1 MPQIHPHVRFSPKLL
16 LTQAVLSLAL
26 APAAVAEYGPG
37 GEPASALGV
46 ELGDRPSTLPVI
58 SRDGRFIAYRAES
71 SILLGPSPN
80 PGEAFTSG
88 IVRKDLV
95 TGAVDLVTT
104 PGADTGTSISA
115 DGRYV
120 LFESNRQLVPADT
133 NRRTDV
139 YVRDMTRPVTDV
151 EAYDLVSSL
160 DGPARSPVYSSTSG
174 GGRAGEAGFGLSA
187 DGRTAVFW
195 TDSESN
201 LPAGGT
207 TPAPRSQV
215 FVRALDRDETRLVTR
230 DKSDPTVPGTPV
242 APTLTDSPQ
251 PVISGDGNVVAWQD
265 TNAAPQTR
273 ILAGE
278 GPAAAHY
285 LWRDMTTGPSGVT
298 RRLTGISDPDDPAC
312 PSDAVYEPSQTATGP
327 CYGPF
332 ASPEA
337 QEGISPQPS
346 GQSLSISHDGR
357 RVLFASNAQRRPF
370 DPVTDR
376 QGVYVV
382 DMTPGL
388 SRKQATREPVS
399 LPRSVATL
407 RPIVEAT
414 LSSDGRYVVF
424 TSRNNAFD
432 GPRPV
437 GSFQSGE
444 LSATNVFV
452 LDLAANTVE
461 RATRSPDG
469 GDYLGRIQDPE
480 IGTRDDTGVT
490 GLTVTPDASTIGFQA
505 ADGTLF
511 VGDANGVIDVQVVRR
526 ATPFTPVA
534 IATPQASERIPPPP
548 RVRPLRAVHPVI
560 GFIRLGRGGVAILTV
575 RVPAAGRLSARA
587 SGRRGGRRVPVAS
600 VKRRIRR
607 PATVTL
613 RLRPSAAAKRAV
625 KRKRRLRVAV
635 RVRYSPRRGPVT
647 RAMRRYTLTREALR

>member
-1 MPQIHPHVRFSPKLL
+1 MAGL
-16 LTQAVLSLAL
+16 LAL
-26 APAAVAEYGPG
+26 APGAAAEYAPG
-37 GEPASALGV
+37 GEPASAAGV

-58 SRDGRFIAYRAES
+58 SRDGRYVAFRTES
-71 SILLGPSPN
+71 SILLGPSPSPN
-80 PGEAFTSG
+80 EDFTSG

-120 LFESNRQLVPADT
+120 LFESNRQLVPADV

-151 EAYDLVSSL
+151 EAYELVSSL
-160 DGPARSPVYSSTSG
+160 DGPARSPVYTSTSG
-174 GGRAGEAGFGLSA
+174 GSRAGEAGFGLSA

-201 LPAGGT
+201 LPAGGP

-215 FVRALDRDETRLVTR
+215 FSRSLDRDETRLVTR
-230 DKSDPTVPGTPV
+230 DKSDPTLPGTPV

-273 ILAGE
+273 ILPGE

-285 LWRDMTTGPSGVT
+285 LWRDMTAGPAGVT
-298 RRLTGISDPDDPAC
+298 RRVSGISDPDDPGC
-312 PSDAVYEPSQTATGP
+312 PPDAVYAPSETATGP

-337 QEGISPQPS
+337 QEGSVPTQPS
-346 GQSLSISHDGR
+346 GHPLSISHDGR
-357 RVLFASNAQRRPF
+357 WVLFISNARRRPF
-370 DPVTDR
+370 DAVTDR

-382 DMTPGL
+382 DMSPGL

-399 LPRSVATL
+399 LAKSISNV
-407 RPIVEAT
+407 RPIVEAAI
-414 LSSDGRYVVF
+414 SSDGRHVVF

-432 GPRPV
+432 GPRPI

-452 LDLAANTVE
+452 LDLEANTVE

-480 IGTRDDTGVT
+480 IGTRDDTRAEN
-490 GLTVTPDASTIGFQA
+490 LTLTPDASTIGFQA
-505 ADGTLF
+505 ADGNLF

-534 IATPQASERIPPPP
+534 IATPQTSEPVPPPP
-548 RVRPLRAVHPVI
+548 RVRRLRAVHPVI
-560 GFIRLGRGGVAILTV
+560 GYIRMGRGGVAILTV

-587 SGRRGGRRVPVAS
+587 SGRRAGRRVRVAS
-600 VKRRIRR
+600 VKRRVAR
-607 PATVTL
+607 PTTLTL
-613 RLRPSAAAKRAV
+613 RLRPSAAAKRAL
-625 KRKRRLRVAV
+625 RRTRRLRVAV
-635 RVRYSPRRGPVT
+635 QVRYLPRSGPAT
-647 RAMRRYTLTREALR
+647 RASRRYTLTREALP